1 MLLTLLWLV
10 VGWLTSPTGVHAG
23 AWADPSPAPA
33 PSRAH
38 HESSC
43 HPPAPRRG
51 DGPSR
56 AGRHVGAGAGGR
68 VQGEPP
74 STPTFRVLMHH
85 PLAAQ
90 PSHHRRPQIM
100 GALSG
105 LKTKI
110 VTATAQLD
118 EIDMEHDASLKTKQA
133 LRLEQLDDTFK
144 AIASGVDDLETI
156 QRQVEGSVELAAP
169 IKEQVMWNLR
179 KMKLDVERLQG
190 SALDQLQR
198 QAIEKALELRFSVL
212 LSPAFWQS
220 AVDRSLLA

>member
-1 MLLTLLWLV
+1 
-10 VGWLTSPTGVHAG
+10 
-23 AWADPSPAPA
+23 
-33 PSRAH
+33 
-38 HESSC
+38 
-43 HPPAPRRG
+43 
-51 DGPSR
+51 
-56 AGRHVGAGAGGR
+56 
-68 VQGEPP
+68 
-74 STPTFRVLMHH
+74 
-85 PLAAQ
+85 
-90 PSHHRRPQIM
+90 M

-220 AVDRSLLA
+220 AVDRGLLA